1 MKILVIGETC
11 DDIFIYGEVSRLNP
25 EAPVPIII
33 PKYQIVNKGMAEN
46 VANNLKS
53 LGSHVDLI
61 CNQSLIKKIR
71 YVDDSY
77 NYILLRIDEGDICD
91 RIDLNNLPNDDY
103 SAVVVG
109 DYNKGFLSEDDIK
122 FISKKYSCPT
132 FLDTKKELGDWVR
145 DINYI
150 KINNSEYQ
158 RNKDVIDSHLLNK
171 TIITRGK
178 VGCDFNGKNLVLY
191 FYPKDSTPGCTTE
204 GQNFRDLYEEF
215 QANNTEI
222 IGVSRESI
230 KSHENFKEKQSFP
243 FELLS
248 DPDEKVCKAYDVMK
262 LKSMYGREYIGVDR
276 STFIIDANSKLVK
289 EWRGVKVKGHA
300 DEVLDFIQNL
310 D

>member
-1 MKILVIGETC
+1 MT
-11 DDIFIYGEVSRLNP
+11 
-25 EAPVPIII
+25 
-33 PKYQIVNKGMAEN
+33 
-46 VANNLKS
+46 
-53 LGSHVDLI
+53 
-61 CNQSLIKKIR
+61 
-71 YVDDSY
+71 
-77 NYILLRIDEGDICD
+77 
-91 RIDLNNLPNDDY
+91 
-103 SAVVVG
+103 
-109 DYNKGFLSEDDIK
+109 
-122 FISKKYSCPT
+122 
-132 FLDTKKELGDWVR
+132 
-145 DINYI
+145 
-150 KINNSEYQ
+150 
-158 RNKDVIDSHLLNK
+158 
-171 TIITRGK
+171 
-178 VGCDFNGKNLVLY
+178 KNLVGKKCPAFKADATNDQMVENSSFKGMNVVIY